1 MVGGHQQVEA
11 NWIHLENPSLDDMV
25 QISQKHHFP
34 LDYLTSALDPD
45 EIPREE
51 GLIRKNDRKTALITC
66 LYPRK
71 NSKEVS
77 DWAYVTCPIS
87 IVIVGDKVY
96 TCVKKTPDFMENMLL
111 GQSDLG
117 VVFSNPLEMMI
128 ELFWRISK
136 EYIRL
141 LRGINQRTNDIHAQ
155 LRTSTKS
162 ELLLELSELQKTVIY
177 FETAIDEN
185 SPLVDAVAQSNFF
198 KIDRTC
204 EAHLYDVQVENY
216 QAEKMIHQTSELL
229 EKLSEIF
236 TGIVSQ
242 NLNIVMKILTSLT
255 IIITIPT
262 IVAGI
267 WGMNVKLP
275 FENHPWAFVILG
287 VLTLGVCALTAWWL
301 KQRDLL

>member
-1 MVGGHQQVEA
+1 MVNRHQQV
-11 NWIHLENPSLDDMV
+11 NPFWTHLENPSIDTMV
-25 QISQKHHFP
+25 QISEKYGFP

-51 GLIRKNDRKTALITC
+51 GLIRKNENKIALIAC
-66 LYPRK
+66 LYPSK
-71 NSKEVS
+71 NTEEASK
-77 DWAYVTCPIS
+77 WAYVTCPIS
-87 IVIVGDKVY
+87 IVVVGEKIY
-96 TCVKKTPDFMENMLL
+96 TCVKKTPDFMQELL
-111 GQSDLG
+111 SDKSDLG
-117 VVFSNPLEMMI
+117 IVLSNPLEIII
-128 ELFWRISK
+128 ELFWQISR
-136 EYIRL
+136 EYIHL
-141 LRGINQRTNDIHAQ
+141 LRGINQRTNEIHAH

-185 SPLVDAVAQSNFF
+185 SPLVDAVVQSNFF
-198 KIDRTC
+198 TIDSTC

-216 QAEKMIHQTSELL
+216 QAEKMIHQTSKLL

-275 FENHPWAFVILG
+275 FENHPWAFVIL
-287 VLTLGVCALTAWWL
+287 VVITLGACALTAWWL
-301 KQRDLL
+301 KEKDLL